1 MGVDLIA
8 NEKIMNYSEIKC
20 NKKNAIIQKKLHLKK
35 MHRRCIFL
43 LTRNASRAGR
53 RPLLVKEKNFP
64 SGSFF
69 LKYFKKEC

>member
-1 MGVDLIA
+1 
-8 NEKIMNYSEIKC
+8 
-20 NKKNAIIQKKLHLKK
+20 